1 MMYESDPWEFQLLAA
16 VARRTVEIKAER
28 DGSADD
34 WGRPTEVVLSLRE
47 QLLEAAR
54 DLGMSEREGLRQI
67 SRDILAKRLDNP
79 EHHADFYQAWREVVR
94 LTGEKES

>member
-34 WGRPTEVVLSLRE
+34 WGRPTEVILSLRE
-47 QLLEAAR
+47 QLLEAAGA
-54 DLGMSEREGLRQI
+54 LGMGEREGLRQI
-67 SRDILAKRLDNP
+67 SRDILAKRLDSP

>member
-34 WGRPTEVVLSLRE
+34 RGRPTEVALSLRE

-54 DLGMSEREGLRQI
+54 DLGMGEREGLRQL
-67 SRDILAKRLDNP
+67 SRDIIATRLDNP
-79 EHHADFYQAWREVVR
+79 KQHADFYQAWREVMG